1 MSNQGKLPENII
13 KSFEELNLRYYNSYN
28 DLYQHTIEHM
38 VDSKKEI
45 INLVNKYRELNLQ
58 QELDTVIDYIVHQ
71 AGVTN
76 SKLQHIYCRTDRDSC
91 INLLTTFIQINQKTP
106 NFIPKDKLNKDLFN
120 AIFSNNISRKNI
132 DSYFYLHKLGL
143 VNTFPISTK
152 IGIEHFEPN
161 KRSLNLLIDILIFE
175 KNEDCL
181 AIFSNMFHLVRS
193 NDPELVGVKLDS
205 LLKEVENVT
214 YNEELRN
221 KIKGIIQQDPNEI
234 FKTITNTF
242 SILFEIDKITVVR
255 KSKNLYG
262 EDGTSFIIK
271 MDEVLL
277 KEKQENI
284 LFCDSYVDRKEEKE
298 KIQFHSK
305 ESYTKTNRILAE
317 ALKRFDFHYSNSEDM
332 EKKLTMF
339 KVFFNQCMSMK
350 ISQPTDVFIDLLKKI
365 TFKEHLMFNLED
377 NTTTKRKNK
386 I

>member
-1 MSNQGKLPENII
+1 MSNQDKLPENII
-13 KSFEELNLRYYNSYN
+13 KSFEELNLRYYNGYN
-28 DLYQHTIEHM
+28 DLYQYTIEHM

-45 INLVNKYRELNLQ
+45 INLVNKYRELNLH
-58 QELDTVIDYIVHQ
+58 QELDSVMDYIIHQ

-76 SKLQHIYCRTDRDSC
+76 PKLQHIYCRTDRDSC

-120 AIFSNNISRKNI
+120 MVFTNQITRKNI

-175 KNEDCL
+175 KNENCL
-181 AIFSNMFHLVRS
+181 AVFSNMFHLVRS

-205 LLKEVENVT
+205 LLKEIENTT
-214 YNEELRN
+214 YSEDLRN
-221 KIKGIIQQDPNEI
+221 KIKSIVLQDPNDI
-234 FKTITNTF
+234 FQTITNTF
-242 SILFEIDKITVVR
+242 SILFDIDKITVAR
-255 KSKNLYG
+255 NAKKTYS
-262 EDGTSFIIK
+262 EDGTAFIIK
-271 MDEVLL
+271 MDEILL
-277 KEKQENI
+277 KAKQTGI

-377 NTTTKRKNK
+377 NTITKRKNK